1 MTDTPTGEEAAED
14 QAADDQAAAG
24 TGPDV
29 PPDVPIAISPTVGT
43 ADHTPIKDRLLLP
56 LLVPVLSAIAVGVL
70 AINISRVFLAGSS
83 QSALFL
89 AIFVTLAILGGASL
103 LAAAPHMRT
112 SSLAMVTGLIVV
124 IIVSGG
130 LLTLGPSLGHEEAAP
145 ACTAPTGAPASTV
158 TVSAGPGTTFN
169 GVKFDSNYTAS
180 PGVAEIDYGGD
191 AGHTLMFRESN
202 VLCKELVSSGSP
214 TKGKVLLKAGQTYNI
229 FCTIPG
235 HATAG
240 MEATITVAA
249 S

>member
-1 MTDTPTGEEAAED
+1 MTDTTTVDEPGPEPEPE
-14 QAADDQAAAG
+14 AG

-29 PPDVPIAISPTVGT
+29 PHDEHLAISEGVGT
-43 ADHTPIKDRLLLP
+43 GPHEPVKDRFLLP
-56 LLVPVLSAIAVGVL
+56 LLVPILSAIAVGML
-70 AINISRVFLAGSS
+70 AVNISRVFLAGSS
-83 QSALFL
+83 DTVSLITAV
-89 AIFVTLAILGGASL
+89 IITVAILGGASL
-103 LAAAPHMRT
+103 LAAAPHMKT
-112 SSLAMVTGLIVV
+112 SSLAMVTGLVVV
-124 IIVSGG
+124 IVISGG

-145 ACTAPTGAPASTV
+145 ACTEPTGAAASTV
-158 TVSAGPGTTFN
+158 SVTAGPGTTFN
-169 GVKFDSNYTAS
+169 GVKFDSNYSAS